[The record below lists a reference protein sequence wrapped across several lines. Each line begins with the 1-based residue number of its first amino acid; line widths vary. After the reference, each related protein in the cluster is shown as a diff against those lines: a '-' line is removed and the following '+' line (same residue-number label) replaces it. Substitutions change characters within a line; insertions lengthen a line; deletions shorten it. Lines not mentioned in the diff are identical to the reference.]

1 VNTFAAKDTQEK
13 VIYDSMAR
21 TGRYIDVGVSD
32 VDKRLAPLFEFL
44 QQGSRCSRL
53 GGDSTVA
60 VGDARTDFLDLLV
73 RTVKDTLEATRGGF
87 HDADALVFDA
97 LFFAWTSTLPEV
109 SAPRDPFSMRS
120 KWKLSTEQFV
130 AAVKGSGLDAE
141 LRRKLRGVPDHV
153 HLKLVAKLLGKFES
167 SPLVNGTDLVIEEA
181 LICSDEHADV
191 VTNLTCDGLDRERRL
206 SDCLRLDPSS
216 SENEISHAMETVQ
229 HVACDR
235 SGSVELAVS
244 MVLCSNRL
252 QCLRDAALRRQYDGA
267 RDAAERELIAA
278 LNRMGGHSQ
287 DGVAIGAQSL
297 APALVCSLILSPEK
311 TLSRLVCVASEH
323 ASQTPL
329 LLSALSAQPGISR
342 MQSKGVAIPLILEQL
357 SATLRRAP
365 AELGST
371 NHLSGLMGFIAAL
384 CTGEDCPPGEHF
396 SGLFGERLVK
406 PRRSHL
412 EQRQLLLFIVLPVL
426 CHDGEVSAGL
436 EFGALQL
443 LHLLLT
449 GAESQLSDLKDIS
462 LSQRGVE
469 LLRAT
474 FPGSILFGLGRFM
487 DRGVNKSSDMCRD
500 LACSIL
506 RSCVAALRTSLSRSH
521 RGTPSMVAS
530 VALADANAGGR
541 LTWRTRM
548 LMEPLFASI
557 RKSHPKPKRSPPAAQ
572 ISGRSGAVAAFS
584 DLIALC
590 GAQFFE
596 PDDLVEQWRGHQQPS
611 ESLRE
616 VFESVSLSKLESQ
629 TFQLRQALLEACA
642 ITLPTC
648 TLFEFEVVVQRFL
661 RRALCAVSESGTLED
676 LASQPM
682 IIDFLTRVLLLQ
694 MSINGVGR
702 ESETLSRQLA
712 TVAVNV
718 DGWALPS
725 LTGGDAY
732 VVSSIAVTF
741 RSLECLSVALL
752 QTVKMFSSKTQTI
765 LLNATLRLIGKLCG
779 RPLQMEREV
788 EEIFHTFP
796 EGECKQHII
805 AACRADVG

>member
-1 VNTFAAKDTQEK
+1 MVNTFDAKDTQGK
-13 VIYDSMAR
+13 VIHNTMAR
-21 TGRYIDVGVSD
+21 TGRHMDVGVSD

-44 QQGSRCSRL
+44 LQGSRGSRD
-53 GGDSTVA
+53 GGDSSGA
-60 VGDARTDFLDLLV
+60 VDNGRTDFVDLVV

-87 HDADALVFDA
+87 HDADALVFNA
-97 LFFAWTSTLPEV
+97 LFFAWTSTLSEV

-120 KWKLSTEQFV
+120 KWKLSTKQFV

-153 HLKLVAKLLGKFES
+153 HLKLAAELLGKFES
-167 SPLVNGTDLVIEEA
+167 SPFVDGTEPVIEEA
-181 LICSDEHADV
+181 LIGGDEHADM
-191 VTNLTCDGLDRERRL
+191 VTNLTYEVLDSERNL

-229 HVACDR
+229 HAARDR
-235 SGSVELAVS
+235 SGSAELAVS
-244 MVLCSNRL
+244 MVLCSSRL
-252 QCLRDAALRRQYDGA
+252 QCMRDAALKRQYDGA

-278 LNRMGGHSQ
+278 LNRMGGLSH
-287 DGVAIGAQSL
+287 DGVVNGARSL
-297 APALVCSLILSPEK
+297 APELVCSLLLSPEK

-342 MQSKGVAIPLILEQL
+342 MHRKGVAIPLILEQL
-357 SATLRRAP
+357 TATLRRAP
-365 AELGST
+365 VELGST
-371 NHLSGLMGFIAAL
+371 NHLGGLMGFVSAL
-384 CTGEDCPPGEHF
+384 CTGADCEPGEDVP
-396 SGLFGERLVK
+396 GLFGERLVK

-412 EQRQLLLFIVLPVL
+412 EQREVLLFIVLPVM
-426 CHDGEVSAGL
+426 CHDGEVSPGL

-443 LHLLLT
+443 LHSLLT
-449 GAESQLSDLKDIS
+449 GVESQLSDNEDIS

-474 FPGSILFGLGRFM
+474 FPGSILYGLGRFM
-487 DRGVNKSSDMCRD
+487 DRDVNKSSDICRD

-506 RSCVAALRTSLSRSH
+506 RSCVAALRASLSSSH
-521 RGTPSMVAS
+521 YGIPSVIAS
-530 VALADANAGGR
+530 IALADANAGGL

-548 LMEPLFASI
+548 LMEPLFAI
-557 RKSHPKPKRSPPAAQ
+557 VRKLHPKPKRSPPAAQ
-572 ISGRSGAVAAFS
+572 TFDRGGAVAAFS
-584 DLIALC
+584 DLIVLC
-590 GAQFFE
+590 GAQFFG
-596 PDDLVEQWRGHQQPS
+596 PDDLVEQWRGHQQSS

-616 VFESVSLSKLESQ
+616 VFESVSLSKLGSQ

-661 RRALCAVSESGTLED
+661 RRALCVVSESGTFDD
-676 LASQPM
+676 LASHPM
-682 IIDFLTRVLLLQ
+682 IVDFLTRVLLLQ

-712 TVAVNV
+712 AVAVKV
-718 DGWALPS
+718 DGWALP
-725 LTGGDAY
+725 LVTEGDAN
-732 VVSSIAVTF
+732 VVSIAVTF

-752 QTVKMFSSKTQTI
+752 QTVKMSSSKTQTI

-796 EGECKQHII
+796 DGECKQHIM